1 MSIILNDDE
10 LAALKGASP
19 AFMRL
24 YVLGLRPMMD
34 FRTGLCGER
43 YGVAY
48 SRLGLEV
55 SYSPPPG
62 SRRPAWRPSRD
73 NVISLFD
80 EGRRLGMI
88 RMCSPERSRRLVF
101 ELVLADRGSSISQR
115 TPTGRPY
122 PDGHSFTGLESNENH
137 SVGGDFHGG
146 DAHTA
151 DADDAPMSVSRGV
164 DIGNSSGGSEVRST
178 RERSGPT
185 TSVLPVPVAERA
197 EALCQSL
204 RQYRF
209 VCDPV
214 QFRTVEYREAL
225 EQFSDDEILRT
236 AQSVCS
242 RPGLLPGQTFNLS
255 YLLRV
260 LGDLAVSRAVPA
272 SHSRRG
278 SAGSGM
284 QKPWFL
290 VASEVERRGAE
301 LGIVQDLRNGEQWEL
316 FQIRVFEAANVSREE
331 YRRAYVDFV
340 R

>member
-10 LAALKGASP
+10 LAALRDASP

-88 RMCSPERSRRLVF
+88 RMCSPDRARQLVF
-101 ELVLADRGSSISQR
+101 ELVLADRGSSVSQR
-115 TPTGRPY
+115 APTGRP
-122 PDGHSFTGLESNENH
+122 HH
-137 SVGGDFHGG
+137 
-146 DAHTA
+146 DAHSGDDMKSNGNHGA
-151 DADDAPMSVSRGV
+151 GGGMHGDDAHVSVAEDTLMSVSRGWDV
-164 DIGNSSGGSEVRST
+164 GNSSGGGEVRST
-178 RERSGPT
+178 RAAPKPT
-185 TSVLPVPVAERA
+185 TTSALPVPVAERA
-197 EALCQSL
+197 AALCQSL
-204 RQYRF
+204 RQFRF

-214 QFRTVEYREAL
+214 QFRTVEYREML
-225 EQFSDDEILRT
+225 EQFSDDEILR
-236 AQSVCS
+236 AAESVCL
-242 RPGLLPGQTFNLS
+242 RPGLKPGQTFNLS
-255 YLLRV
+255 YLMRV
-260 LGDLAVSRAVPA
+260 VGDLAVSRAAPT

-284 QKPWFL
+284 QQPWFL

-301 LGIVQDLRNGEQWEL
+301 LGVVWGSGEHWPV
-316 FQIRVFEAANVSREE
+316 FRDRVLTAAGVSSDE
-331 YRRAYVDFV
+331 YDRAYVDFV

>member
-10 LAALKGASP
+10 LAALRDASP

-88 RMCSPERSRRLVF
+88 RMCSPDRARQLVF
-101 ELVLADRGSSISQR
+101 ELVLADRGSSVSQR
-115 TPTGRPY
+115 TPTGSPHH
-122 PDGHSFTGLESNENH
+122 DTHSDDDMESNGNH
-137 SVGGDFHGG
+137 GVGGGLHDD
-146 DAHTA
+146 DAHGSA
-151 DADDAPMSVSRGV
+151 AEDAPISVSRGV
-164 DIGNSSGGSEVRST
+164 GVGNSSGGGKGRST
-178 RERSGPT
+178 RTTPKPT
-185 TSVLPVPVAERA
+185 TTSDLPVPVAERA
-197 EALCQSL
+197 AALCQTL
-204 RQYRF
+204 RQFRF

-214 QFRTVEYREAL
+214 QFRTVEYREML
-225 EQFSDDEILRT
+225 EQFSDDEIQR
-236 AQSVCS
+236 AAESVS
-242 RPGLLPGQTFNLS
+242 LRPGLRPGQTFNLA

-260 LGDLAVSRAVPA
+260 VGDLAVSRAAPA
-272 SHSRRG
+272 AHSRRG

-284 QKPWFL
+284 QQPWYL
-290 VASEVERRGAE
+290 VAREVELRGAE
-301 LGIVQDLRNGEQWEL
+301 MGIVWDSVEYWPAYRD
-316 FQIRVFEAANVSREE
+316 RVIAAAGVSSDEFS
-331 YRRAYVDFV
+331 RAYVDFV